1 MTRDSFWKNNPDLMM
16 IRANELGRLVEHLDA
31 EQRDGVWHEGT
42 SVAVPVLLSLAVE
55 IGLKAWYR
63 REGNESPIKTHD
75 LLELFDGLGENTRR
89 RLEDKMPEVPGL
101 VAGLPLH
108 YPGIRN
114 ALLQNRDVFTEWR
127 YAHEHDA
134 LFAETGVL
142 KTALKA
148 IVEAYF
154 VEVPQGSVLGR

>member
-31 EQRDGVWHEGT
+31 EQRDGVWREGT

-55 IGLKAWYR
+55 IGLKAWHR
-63 REGNESPIKTHD
+63 REGNRSPAKTHD
-75 LLELFDGLGENTRR
+75 LLKLFDGLGESTRR
-89 RLEDKMPEVPGL
+89 RLEDRMPEVPSP
-101 VAGLPLH
+101 VPEWPI

-114 ALLQNRDVFTEWR
+114 ALRQNKDIFMEWR
-127 YAHEHDA
+127 YAHEHDS

-142 KTALKA
+142 KTALAA
-148 IVEAYF
+148 IVVAYF
-154 VEVPQGSVLGR
+154 VQVPQKRGPKR